1 MIGMAVVLAVMT
13 IGAGCTDDSA
23 PHLDSATP
31 SSAQRGATIAL
42 AGRHLCGAS
51 GNCSTAA
58 GEVQVGESLPA
69 VLAQVVSYSD
79 SAAQIVVP
87 SMATVGSTSIIV
99 TVNEQAS
106 NALAFEVLP

>member
-1 MIGMAVVLAVMT
+1 MIDAALVLAVMT
-13 IGAGCTDDSA
+13 LGAGCTDDSA

-31 SSAQRGATIAL
+31 TSSQRGATIAL

-51 GNCSTAA
+51 GNCTTAA
-58 GEVQVGESLPA
+58 GEVQLGESLPA
-69 VLAQVVSYSD
+69 VLAPIVSYSD

-87 SMATVGSTSIIV
+87 TMAPIGATSIIV

-106 NALAFEVLP
+106 NALAFEILP